1 MLFHENDQSWV
12 VGLETSTIAHGKY
25 LTMYIE
31 EIKMTHPKNSTDQHT
46 NELWISMLEESTF
59 EKDEIDADECYDSS
73 QTWTN
78 RTGGDLSEDIG
89 TPL

>member
-12 VGLETSTIAHGKY
+12 MVLETSTIAHGKY

-31 EIKMTHPKNSTDQHT
+31 NSTDQHT
-46 NELWISMLEESTF
+46 NELWISKLEESTF
-59 EKDEIDADECYDSS
+59 KKDEIDADECYDSS
-73 QTWTN
+73 QAGAN
-78 RTGGDLSEDIG
+78 RTGRDLSEDIG